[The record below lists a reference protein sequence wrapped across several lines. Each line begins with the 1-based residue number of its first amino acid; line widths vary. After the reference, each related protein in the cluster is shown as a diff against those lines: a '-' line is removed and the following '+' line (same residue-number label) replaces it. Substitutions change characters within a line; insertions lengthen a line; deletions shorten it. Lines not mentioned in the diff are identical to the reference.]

1 MMSAVAVAA
10 ASVAAVSVAVLAA
23 AAAATQAANVTGRP
37 HRVRVRAAT
46 TSNDNDRRHTVI
58 TNTVR
63 LRLCY
68 VVVFRKRFL
77 AISLRHIVDSCCAR
91 FRRVAKIGNGHRLL
105 QPALLRCPR
114 NDRMFRRSSAV
125 RCSRIDGHGQNET
138 RRHAGQGG
146 RR

>member
-1 MMSAVAVAA
+1 MMSAV
-10 ASVAAVSVAVLAA
+10 SVAAVAVAVLAAA

-37 HRVRVRAAT
+37 HRVRVRAAAAAT
-46 TSNDNDRRHTVI
+46 PNDNDRRHTVI